1 MEDPR
6 ALAAK
11 KRRRRLVVVLLVLAL
26 VPIVLF
32 GGVSLFLESAAGK
45 ALLREKVLALVDD
58 ALAGKLEAEQLELR
72 GTDHLILTHL
82 ELFTPEGELVA
93 SLERLE
99 ADVDLPALAGQRVN
113 LKNVTVERPRLF
125 LKEDE
130 RGWNLSRAIASTPSL
145 LPEKPSGPLE
155 WRVQVEG
162 LELREGL
169 VDVQQE
175 DRRITATKLTARGD
189 AQVRLEPLEVTGQLD
204 LSSVLTSPLEE
215 TLHAK
220 MSGSVKEGPQ
230 HYDVALTLGG
240 TSMKAKLELPLLHVT
255 VDELVAAPREVGA
268 FVPSWPLKPVV
279 FGKGSLS
286 PKQAALQLSAGKA
299 RFTLDAKYDLKTR
312 SAQTLVARGDDID
325 LQELVGASLPSD
337 LGFEANGAL
346 TDWRADT
353 LAGKLDAKA
362 TWDAKGGQ
370 RLLTAHL
377 AATAEKGE
385 AKVSSLEVTSP
396 GVALRV
402 RGTASPKT
410 VNAFGTLTA
419 ADLSQVGKTLRAF
432 ANIEVGGLNGNGV
445 LRISVNGPLSG
456 PAAKVLGKLD
466 RFTIVGV
473 EADLLQ
479 INADVPDLLQPLD
492 TDVLLHAQKL
502 RFAQRAFNDVT
513 FDFLTHGRE
522 IDLDFATRGMGDLR
536 LHAIARLDKDSQ
548 GVELQ
553 KTELTASEAKWQLEA
568 PTRLRWA
575 DGFTLEPFSLR
586 DGDQRLTGSLRMTRS
601 RLEAKA
607 RVERLDLAKLPDVV
621 TLPTLE
627 LGGLLSAD
635 AEVTGRPGKPEVL
648 LNAQLSSGR
657 VMGFHQL
664 DATLEGSWI
673 DERAKGSLTAR
684 SALGHVDGTFDVPVL
699 AFLSEKPGDG
709 TARFTVTDVPAAEL
723 KRQLGQALPVEGTVS
738 GTLEV
743 SGSGERPKVRLTLDS
758 PALTFVRDDQRL
770 EVKELQLAAFTT
782 QTSTLDATLKFFTL
796 GAASALTLSTPLTL
810 ASLRKHVPTA
820 DDLLSLPVRLSVN
833 VRRLDLHQLDALRPV
848 PDDELAGAVSL
859 SATITGTAKA
869 PTGEL
874 TLSLDDVTYPPLR
887 KASARLELKTG
898 TSHTRLTGTASVG
911 AAQALDLTAS
921 VAALPERALSALLG
935 EGGNADV
942 MIESLRDTPLQ
953 LAVTLKPFDFASLM
967 ETEEGQKAPAGLISA
982 TLEANGTLEAPSAR
996 VVGAL
1001 KDLRFDR
1008 VQLGSGRF
1016 ELKSTGTEQR
1026 FTVALGG
1033 EGRDDFKAKGTTG
1046 LDLRLSKLRR
1056 GFEWQK
1062 APVDVT
1068 LDSRNFDVSF
1078 LSGATELLRVV
1089 AGRVDLTG
1097 RVSGVL
1103 GLPKFVGDA
1112 KVRDGRVALAGFGD
1126 YRDIGLELHA
1136 GNELIEIKNFEASSG
1151 GGKLQLVAKASRQ
1164 QSGVFLLTSTGSSD
1178 RFPIVVDDQLQATA
1192 TLNYELE
1199 GDASSTL
1206 VDIRKLSLPRVD
1218 VGLPE
1223 VKRKDLQDLERPG
1236 DIIVLRGGS
1245 KATQRRR
1252 QAAKAASASS
1262 TASKPLVIRALID
1275 APRNIW
1281 VRSSDVNMELGLSD
1295 GFRVE
1300 LNDGLRL
1307 YGEARV
1313 IRGTVEVIGREF
1325 TVQRD
1330 SQARFAGLAA
1340 QPYVNVGA
1348 LHVNAREQVKITVA
1362 VAGKG
1367 TDLAIKASSEP
1378 PMPESDIYA
1387 VLATGRRNLKTSGG
1401 ATLSPGQAASVVG
1414 QLAASQLKTVIAK
1427 KLPID
1432 VFNFDTSD
1440 NFEKLKL
1447 DVGKYLSDTVYLGG
1461 SVDIG
1466 AKRERGENV
1475 WAGRL
1480 ELQLTKSISLE
1491 AYAGDALSFGADAV
1505 WSRDF

>member
-26 VPIVLF
+26 VPVLLF
-32 GGVSLFLESAAGK
+32 GGGSLFLESAAGK
-45 ALLREKVLALVDD
+45 KLLREKVLAAVDD
-58 ALAGKLEAEQLELR
+58 ALAGKLEADQIELR
-72 GTDHLILTHL
+72 GTDHIVLTHL
-82 ELFTPEGELVA
+82 KLFTPEGELVA
-93 SLERLE
+93 SLDRLE
-99 ADVDLPALAGQRVN
+99 ADVDLPSLAGQRIN
-113 LKNVTVERPRLF
+113 LKNVAVDRPRLF
-125 LKEDE
+125 LKED
-130 RGWNLSRAIASTPSL
+130 NLSRAIASTPSL
-145 LPEKPSGPLE
+145 LPVKPAGPNK
-155 WRVQVEG
+155 WAVQVEG
-162 LELREGL
+162 LELRDGL

-175 DRRITATKLTARGD
+175 ELRITATQLIARGD
-189 AQVRLEPLEVTGQLD
+189 ARVRLEPLEVTGALD
-204 LSSVLTSPLEE
+204 VSSVLTSPLEE

-220 MSGSVKEGPQ
+220 MSGSTKDGPQ
-230 HYDVALTLGG
+230 RYEVALTLGG
-240 TSMKAKLELPLLHVT
+240 TSVKAQLELPGLNVT
-255 VDELVAAPREVGA
+255 VDELVAAPREVSA
-268 FVPSWPLKPVV
+268 FLPSWPLKPVV

-286 PKQAALQLSAGKA
+286 PKQASLQLSAGKA
-299 RFTLDAKYDLKTR
+299 RVTVDAKYDLETN
-312 SAQTLVARGDDID
+312 SAQTLAARGDDID
-325 LQELVGASLPSD
+325 LEELVGASMPSD
-337 LGFEANGAL
+337 LGFEATGAL
-346 TDWRADT
+346 TDWRPET
-353 LAGKLDAKA
+353 LAGTLDARA

-370 RLLTAHL
+370 RLLSASL

-385 AKVSSLEVTSP
+385 AKVSALEVTSP

-419 ADLSQVGKTLRAF
+419 ADLSQVRKTLRAF
-432 ANIEVGGLNGNGV
+432 AGIEVGGLSGHGV
-445 LRISVNGPLSG
+445 LRISVNGPLRG

-466 RFTIVGV
+466 RFAIAGV

-479 INADVPDLLQPLD
+479 INADLPDLLQPLD
-492 TDVLLHAQKL
+492 TDVLLHAKQL
-502 RFAQRAFNDVT
+502 RFGDRAFNEVT

-522 IDLDFATRGMGDLR
+522 VDLDLATKGMGDLR
-536 LHAIARLDKDSQ
+536 LHAIGRLEKDSQ

-553 KTELTASEAKWQLEA
+553 KIELNASEAKWRLEA

-575 DGFTLEPFSLR
+575 DGFTVDPFSLR
-586 DGDQRLTGSLRMTRS
+586 DGDQVLTGSLTMTRS

-607 RVERLDLAKLPDVV
+607 RVERLDLAKLPHVV
-621 TLPTLE
+621 APPTLQ
-627 LGGLLSAD
+627 LGGLLNAD
-635 AEVTGRPGKPEVL
+635 AQVSGVPGKPEVV

-657 VMGFHQL
+657 VKGFDQL
-664 DATLEGSWI
+664 EVALKGSWI
-673 DERAKGSLTAR
+673 DERAKGTLSAR
-684 SALGHVDGTFDVPVL
+684 SALGQVDGTFDLPVI
-699 AFLSEKPGDG
+699 AFLSERPGEG
-709 TARFTVTDVPAAEL
+709 TARFTVKDIPASEL
-723 KRQLGQALPVEGTVS
+723 QRQLGQALPVEGKVS

-743 SGSGERPKVRLTLDS
+743 SGSGDRPEVRFTADSSSLTL
-758 PALTFVRDDQRL
+758 VKEDQRL
-770 EVKELQLAAFTT
+770 EVKELQLAVFTT
-782 QTSTLDATLKFFTL
+782 ETATLDATVKFFTL
-796 GAASALTLSTPLTL
+796 GSASALTLSTPLTL

-820 DDLLSLPVRLSVN
+820 DDLLSLPVRLAVN
-833 VRRLDLHQLDALRPV
+833 VRHLDLRQLDALRPV
-848 PDDELAGAVSL
+848 PDDELVGAVSL
-859 SATITGTAKA
+859 SGTITGTAKA
-869 PTGEL
+869 PTGDL
-874 TLSLDDVTYPPLR
+874 SLSLDDVTFPPLR

-898 TSHTRLTGTASVG
+898 AGHTRLTGTGSVN
-911 AAQALDLTAS
+911 AELALELTAS
-921 VAALPERALSALLG
+921 VQALPERALGALLK

-942 MIESLRDTPLQ
+942 MIASLRDTPLQ
-953 LAVTLKPFDFASLM
+953 VAVTLKPFSFASLM
-967 ETEEGQKAPAGLISA
+967 TTQEGERAPSGLISA
-982 TLEANGTLEAPSAR
+982 TLEASGTLESPSAR

-1001 KDLRFDR
+1001 QDLRFDK

-1016 ELKSTGTEQR
+1016 EIKSSGTEQR

-1046 LDLRLSKLRR
+1046 LDLRLSGLRR
-1056 GFEWQK
+1056 GLEWQK

-1112 KVRDGRVALAGFGD
+1112 SVRDGRVALAGFGD

-1136 GNELIEIKNFEASSG
+1136 GNDLIEVKKLEASSG
-1151 GGKLQLVAKASRQ
+1151 GGKLELVAKASRQ

-1192 TLNYELE
+1192 TLRYEME
-1199 GDASSTL
+1199 GDASTTL
-1206 VDIRKLSLPRVD
+1206 VDVRKLSLRRVD
-1218 VGLPE
+1218 IGLPE
-1223 VKRKDLQDLERPG
+1223 LKRKNLQNLERPG
-1236 DIIVLRGGS
+1236 DIIVLRSGG

-1252 QAAKAASASS
+1252 QAAAASSNA
-1262 TASKPLVIRALID
+1262 ANKPLVIRALID

-1281 VRSSDVNMELGLSD
+1281 VRSSDVNIELGLSD

-1348 LHVNAREQVKITVA
+1348 LHLNSREQVKISVA

-1367 TDLAIKASSEP
+1367 TDLSIKASSEP

-1414 QLAASQLKTVIAK
+1414 QLAATQLKTVIAK

-1491 AYAGDALSFGADAV
+1491 AYAGDALSFGADAM

>member
-11 KRRRRLVVVLLVLAL
+11 KRRRRILLVLLVLAL
-26 VPIVLF
+26 IPIVLL
-32 GGVSLFLESAAGK
+32 GGVSLFLESPAGK
-45 ALLREKVLALVDD
+45 RLLREKVLALVGDS
-58 ALAGKLEAEQLELR
+58 LAGKLEADQIELR
-72 GTDHLILTHL
+72 GNDHIVLTHL
-82 ELFTPEGELVA
+82 KLFTPEGELVA

-99 ADVDLPALAGQRVN
+99 ADVDLPSLAGQRIN
-113 LKNVTVERPRLF
+113 LKNVSVDQPRLF
-125 LKEDE
+125 LKEDD
-130 RGWNLSRAIASTPSL
+130 RGWNLSRAIASKPSL
-145 LPEKPSGPLE
+145 LPAKPSGPLK

-162 LELREGL
+162 LELRDGL
-169 VDVQQE
+169 VDLQQG
-175 DRRITATKLTARGD
+175 DRRITATKLIARGD
-189 AQVRLEPLEVTGQLD
+189 AQVRLEPLEVTGELD
-204 LSSVLTSPLEE
+204 VSSVLTSPLEE

-220 MSGSVKEGPQ
+220 MAGSTREGPL

-240 TSMKAKLELPLLHVT
+240 TSAKAKLELPGLQVT
-255 VDELVAAPREVGA
+255 VDALVAAPREVSA
-268 FVPSWPLKPVV
+268 FLPGWPLKPVV

-299 RFTLDAKYDLKTR
+299 RFTIDAKYDLENN

-325 LQELVGASLPSD
+325 LQELVGASMPSD
-337 LGFEANGAL
+337 LGFEATGAL
-346 TDWRADT
+346 SDWRPDT
-353 LAGKLDAKA
+353 LAGKVDAKA

-370 RLLTAHL
+370 RLLTANL
-377 AATAEKGE
+377 AATAERGE

-396 GVALRV
+396 GVALRA
-402 RGTASPKT
+402 RGTANPKT
-410 VNAFGTLTA
+410 VDAFGTLTA

-432 ANIEVGGLNGNGV
+432 AGIEVGGLGGNGV
-445 LRISVNGPLSG
+445 LRISVNGPLRG

-466 RFTIVGV
+466 RFSIAGV

-479 INADVPDLLQPLD
+479 INADLPDLLRPLD
-492 TDVLLHAQKL
+492 TDVLIHAKQL
-502 RFAQRAFNDVT
+502 RFGDRAFNEVT
-513 FDFLTHGRE
+513 FDFLTRGRE
-522 IDLDFATRGMGDLR
+522 IDLDLATRGMGDLR
-536 LHAIARLDKDSQ
+536 LHAIGRLDKDSN
-548 GVELQ
+548 GVELL
-553 KTELTASEAKWQLEA
+553 KTELNASEAKWQLEA
-568 PTRLRWA
+568 PTRLRWV

-586 DGDQRLTGSLRMTRS
+586 DGEQVLTGSLTMTRS
-601 RLEAKA
+601 RLDAKA
-607 RVERLDLAKLPDVV
+607 RVERLDLSKLPHVV
-621 TLPTLE
+621 ALPSLQ
-627 LGGLLSAD
+627 LGGLLDAD
-635 AEVTGRPGKPEVL
+635 AQVTGRPSKPEVVL
-648 LNAQLSSGR
+648 DARLSSGR
-657 VMGFHQL
+657 VKGFDEL
-664 DATLEGSWI
+664 DVALKGSWI
-673 DERAKGSLTAR
+673 DERAKGTLTAA
-684 SALGHVDGTFDVPVL
+684 SALGQVDGTFDLPVL
-699 AFLSEKPGDG
+699 AFLSEKPGEG
-709 TARFTVTDVPAAEL
+709 TARFTVKDLPAAEL
-723 KRQLGQALPVEGTVS
+723 ERQLGQDLPVEGKVS

-743 SGSGERPKVRLTLDS
+743 SGSGARPKVRFTADASELTL
-758 PALTFVRDDQRL
+758 VQDDRRL
-770 EVKELQLAAFTT
+770 EVKEIQLAVFTT
-782 QTSTLDATLKFFTL
+782 ETFTLDATLKFLTL
-796 GAASALTLSTPLTL
+796 GSASAFALSTPLTL
-810 ASLRKHVPTA
+810 ASVRKHVPTA
-820 DDLLSLPVRLSVN
+820 EDLLSMPVKLAIYLRH
-833 VRRLDLHQLDALRPV
+833 LDLHQLNALRPV
-848 PDDELAGAVSL
+848 QDDELAGAVSVSGIL
-859 SATITGTAKA
+859 TGTAKA

-874 TLSLDDVTYPPLR
+874 TLSLDDLTYPPLR

-898 TSHTRLTGTASVG
+898 ASHTRLTGTASVG
-911 AAQALDLTAS
+911 AAQALLLTAS
-921 VAALPERALSALLG
+921 VAALPERALGALLG
-935 EGGNADV
+935 EGGNADA

-953 LAVTLKPFDFASLM
+953 LAATIKPFDFATLM
-967 ETEEGQKAPAGLISA
+967 TTEEGEKAPAGLISA
-982 TLEANGTLEAPSAR
+982 TLEANGTLESPSVR

-1056 GFEWQK
+1056 GLDWQA

-1068 LDSRNFDVSF
+1068 LDSRNFDVGF

-1112 KVRDGRVALAGFGD
+1112 RVRDGRIALAGFGD

-1136 GNELIEIKNFEASSG
+1136 ANDLIEVKKLEASSG
-1151 GGKLQLVAKASRQ
+1151 GGKLQLVAKAARQ

-1192 TLNYELE
+1192 TLSYQLE

-1206 VDIRKLSLPRVD
+1206 VDVRKLSLPRVD

-1223 VKRKDLQDLERPG
+1223 VKRKDLQDLVRPS

-1252 QAAKAASASS
+1252 QAAKEASTHAN
-1262 TASKPLVIRALID
+1262 KPLVIRALID

-1313 IRGTVEVIGREF
+1313 LRGTVEVIGREF

-1367 TDLAIKASSEP
+1367 TDLSIKASSEP

-1440 NFEKLKL
+1440 NFEKVKL

-1491 AYAGDALSFGADAV
+1491 AYAGDALSFGADAM